1 MHAPEPRP
9 HAARHPAPAAEADVD
24 RSDLAYRRWLSEAVG
39 KVQADANRSADTH
52 LLSVPLPAD
61 WGIDL
66 YLKDESTH
74 PTGSLKHRL
83 ARSLFLY
90 ALCNGWIRPGRPVI
104 EASSGSTAVSEA
116 YFARL
121 IGVPFVA
128 VMARGTVRAKVD
140 LIEFHGGRCHL
151 VDGPGEVYG
160 AATRLAA
167 ETGGHYM
174 DQFTY
179 AERAT
184 DWRGNNNIAESIF
197 RQLAAERHPVPT
209 WIVATAG
216 TGGTSATLA
225 RYVRYAQATTGICV
239 ADPENSAFFPGW
251 RDGDPAAI
259 TDTGSR
265 IEGIGRQRVEPSFV
279 PGAIDRMMRVP
290 DAASIAGI
298 RVLERLLG
306 RRAGASTGTGLWA
319 AFRIIAEMHTR
330 GQHGSVVGL
339 LCDPGERYLEKYYAD
354 TWLSAQGI
362 DIAPYLERIERFLVT
377 GSLETV
383 NPPGAG

>member
-1 MHAPEPRP
+1 MSTTPQASTGVTL
-9 HAARHPAPAAEADVD
+9 DVD
-24 RSDLAYRRWLSEAVG
+24 RSDTAYRSWLKEAVR

-52 LLSVPLPAD
+52 LLRFPLPEH

-90 ALCNGWIRPGRPVI
+90 GLCNGWIRPTCPVI

-116 YFARL
+116 YFAKL
-121 IGVPFVA
+121 IGVPFIA
-128 VMARGTVRAKVD
+128 VMPRTTSAEKIR
-140 LIEFHGGRCHL
+140 LIEFHGGRCHF
-151 VDGPGEVYG
+151 VDDPRKMYEES
-160 AATRLAA
+160 AALAV

-197 RQLAAERHPVPT
+197 RQLELERFPEPA

-225 RYVRYAQATTGICV
+225 RYVHYTQRDTLVCV
-239 ADPENSAFFPGW
+239 ADPENSCFFEGW
-251 RDGDPAAI
+251 TTGDPDV
-259 TDTGSR
+259 TRDCGSR
-265 IEGIGRQRVEPSFV
+265 IEGIGRPRMEPSFV
-279 PGAIDRMMRVP
+279 PGAIDRMMKVP
-290 DAASIAGI
+290 DAASVAAVRALEQAIGRKAG
-298 RVLERLLG
+298 G
-306 RRAGASTGTGLWA
+306 STGTGLWSA
-319 AFRIIAEMHTR
+319 LKIIAEMVAA
-330 GQHGSVVGL
+330 GQQGSVVTL
-339 LCDPGERYLEKYYAD
+339 LCDPGDRYLDKYYSD
-354 TWLSAQGI
+354 RWLTEQGL
-362 DIAPYLERIERFLVT
+362 DITPYSEAIKSLLKT
-377 GSLETV
+377 GLWPDLS
-383 NPPGAG
+383 

>member
-9 HAARHPAPAAEADVD
+9 HAGRPPVPAEEADVD

-128 VMARGTVRAKVD
+128 VMARGTVQAKVD

-151 VDGPGEVYG
+151 VNDPGEVYG

-197 RQLAAERHPVPT
+197 RQLAAERHPVPA

-251 RDGDPAAI
+251 RDSDPAAT

-290 DAASIAGI
+290 DAASVAAI

-319 AFRIIAEMHTR
+319 AFRIISEMRSR
-330 GQHGSVVGL
+330 GESGSVVGL

-354 TWLSAQGI
+354 EWLTTQGI
-362 DIAPYLERIERFLVT
+362 DIAPYLERIERFLVS
-377 GSLETV
+377 GSFV
-383 NPPGAG
+383 R